1 MADYLMRSVLDLPKQ
16 YPCVIYVRV
25 STEEQKEGFSIS
37 AQLELLMAYAEKMNF
52 KVVRIFEESQ
62 SAKDSGRVQ
71 FNKMLKYLKTH
82 PNVNKILVEKTDRL
96 YRNFKD
102 YAIIDDNKF
111 EIHLVKENEVLSRES
126 TSHQKLVHG
135 LKVLL
140 AKNFVD
146 NLKEETRKGRKK
158 KAEEG
163 FIIGISPY
171 GYKKVNKNEAEIV
184 PAEAQYVKTA
194 FECYS
199 NGLSIAQTIR
209 YMNTHGYVY
218 RPKTPT
224 ISRGHLWRMLQNATY
239 CGQIQFEDKV
249 FEGKHEKIIDQ
260 ELFDRVQL
268 LLKRERMYLH
278 DYIFAGL
285 IRCERC
291 GCVITAELRK
301 GKYIYYHCTGN
312 RGSADGPCKQKGML
326 VHEKTLY
333 NQYLK
338 AISKIKVSPRKEKW
352 MKQRIMSAMKH
363 IKFIDLDTRQ
373 ELNLELEKY
382 RKFVDTIYEDKLEG
396 NISDEL
402 YKRKKAEFDAKIAEL
417 EKVLSGD
424 GDQFKYTDEQA
435 ANLLFYNIN
444 HLVTLF
450 EMGGFQVQREIAR
463 MVFSKVTLKGRL
475 LHFEYAYPFKYFL
488 DN

>member
-1 MADYLMRSVLDLPKQ
+1 
-16 YPCVIYVRV
+16 
-25 STEEQKEGFSIS
+25 
-37 AQLELLMAYAEKMNF
+37 
-52 KVVRIFEESQ
+52 
-62 SAKDSGRVQ
+62 
-71 FNKMLKYLKTH
+71 
-82 PNVNKILVEKTDRL
+82 
-96 YRNFKD
+96 
-102 YAIIDDNKF
+102 
-111 EIHLVKENEVLSRES
+111 
-126 TSHQKLVHG
+126 
-135 LKVLL
+135 
-140 AKNFVD
+140 
-146 NLKEETRKGRKK
+146 
-158 KAEEG
+158 
-163 FIIGISPY
+163 
-171 GYKKVNKNEAEIV
+171 
-184 PAEAQYVKTA
+184 
-194 FECYS
+194 
-199 NGLSIAQTIR
+199 
-209 YMNTHGYVY
+209 
-218 RPKTPT
+218 
-224 ISRGHLWRMLQNATY
+224 MLQNATY
-239 CGQIQFEDKV
+239 CGQIQFEDKI

-402 YKRKKAEFDAKIAEL
+402 YKRKKEEFDAKIAEL